1 MIESAKEVSLSRRS
15 LALIGLLLFVTI
27 AYRVVASHF
36 DFLGNT
42 APLMAIAFGGALLLG
57 ARFWWIPV
65 ALLVASDLI
74 LGVWHGSGGIGRYT
88 LMSAVFYLA
97 VAFVAGRSGRSDKV
111 WPMMW
116 CGTLL
121 CSVLFYVFANT
132 FSWIVFAGY
141 EKSLAGW
148 WQAQTLGVPGINPP
162 AWMFLRNALIADSIW
177 CAVAGLVVYLSREG
191 SRDESE
197 VAERPA

>member
-1 MIESAKEVSLSRRS
+1 MIDSRKATSLPARS
-15 LALIGLLLFVTI
+15 LFLIGLLLLVTI
-27 AYRVVASHF
+27 VYRVIASHF

-65 ALLVASDLI
+65 ALLIASELI

-88 LMSAVFYLA
+88 LMSAVFYLG
-97 VAFVAGRSGRSDKV
+97 VAWVGGRAARTGKV
-111 WPMMW
+111 WPVMW

-121 CSVLFYVFANT
+121 CSVLFYAFANT
-132 FSWIVFAGY
+132 FSWMVFAGY

-148 WQAQTLGVPGINPP
+148 WQAQTTGVPGINPP

-177 CAVAGLVVYLSREG
+177 CAAAGLLVFLGKKDPLADRAV
-191 SRDESE
+191 
-197 VAERPA
+197 ERPA

>member
-1 MIESAKEVSLSRRS
+1 MIESRKATAIPSRS
-15 LALIGLLLFVTI
+15 LVLIGLLLLVTVV
-27 AYRVVASHF
+27 YRVVASHF

-65 ALLVASDLI
+65 ALLIVSDLI

-88 LMSAVFYLA
+88 LMSAVFYLG
-97 VAFVAGRSGRSDKV
+97 VAWIAGRAARTGKV

-121 CSVLFYVFANT
+121 CSILFYAFANT
-132 FSWIVFAGY
+132 FSWMVFAGY

-148 WQAQTLGVPGINPP
+148 WQAQTTGVPGINPP
-162 AWMFLRNALIADSIW
+162 AWMFLRNALMADSIW
-177 CAVAGLVVYLSREG
+177 CALAGLMVLAGRKTASSGRIV
-191 SRDESE
+191 
-197 VAERPA
+197 ERSA